1 MRTVTETK
9 EIYTYDELSDSAKEN
24 AKQYILENYHTP
36 ELFTDFIV
44 NDLEIFFGINTK
56 HTNLDVEYSLNYS
69 QGDGLNIYGTI
80 NVKTILDF
88 MGSNVAGALSEKYAG
103 VLTDDEKETIL
114 KWRDEYCDIHYNGI
128 GIITIPRSPSNYCY
142 CMADSIE
149 FADDWATELYYY
161 GIEDTDILFTL
172 EKAVQKLF
180 GELCAMYKSW
190 GYDYF
195 YELSDFEMN
204 EICDANNIEFDE
216 YGSVY

>member
-1 MRTVTETK
+1 MRTVIETK
-9 EIYTYDELSDSAKEN
+9 EIYTYDELSDSAKET
-24 AKQYILENYHTP
+24 AKQYVLDTYHTP
-36 ELFTDFIV
+36 DLFTDLIA
-44 NDLEIFFGINTK
+44 NDLQIFFGANMK
-56 HTNLDVEYSLNYS
+56 LDVEYSLNYS

-88 MGSNVAGALSEKYAG
+88 MGSDTAGALSEKYAG
-103 VLTDDEKETIL
+103 VLTDNEKETIL
-114 KWRDEYCDIHYNGI
+114 KWCDEYCDIHYNGI
-128 GIITIPRSPSNYCY
+128 GIITIPRNLMNYCY

-149 FADDWATELYYY
+149 FADDWATELHYYDV
-161 GIEDTDILFTL
+161 EDTDILFKL

-180 GELCAMYKSW
+180 TELCAIYKSW

-216 YGSVY
+216 DGNVY